1 MKVNIDNYQQYYR
14 SIAQNLSGGDLKVLR
29 TDCYNECIDYGII
42 PFIRGKIENISC
54 LELEKLRVQHAKL
67 KYPQYDIRQGDLTK
81 CPYKDNEFDV
91 ILDFSTIDHIP
102 KFEKT
107 LDEYTRAV
115 SYIGIDGKFVCVFA
129 VRRVAPGIMSLDQAC
144 PPETDETTDW
154 KTYQSPDGALS
165 AQIIPAKKN
174 LLGNAYESRVEIRTE
189 EGKLLKTADY
199 TSEDGDHGLIVANTE
214 WSPDSQFFIYSA
226 YSSGGHSPWFSRVYF
241 YNRNDNKL
249 YDFSEASGFTVAND
263 EFSVTAPDIVTFTV
277 YTCVGMGPTT
287 TKSFKLSDVIG
298 NPPVNL
304 PYCYE

>member
-1 MKVNIDNYQQYYR
+1 M
-14 SIAQNLSGGDLKVLR
+14 
-29 TDCYNECIDYGII
+29 
-42 PFIRGKIENISC
+42 PFITQGKTNWKYILIVLILATIVGGGIFWLLQKKVPSSEIFQQKA
-54 LELEKLRVQHAKL
+54 LELANQVLQSKCKTSFTEIKKEDWQGFK
-67 KYPQYDIRQGDLTK
+67 PGSIPDDIK
-81 CPYKDNEFDV
+81 NICPEIEAYKENKMW
-91 ILDFSTIDHIP
+91 IA
-102 KFEKT
+102 EKT

-214 WSPDSQFFIYSA
+214 WNPDSQFFIYSA